1 MTKIKY
7 FLGFSLK
14 LLEGKNSKEVCMYY
28 VEVKYLELIK
38 IEKSVNH

>member
-1 MTKIKY
+1 MVSMYLFKIVRRHT
-7 FLGFSLK
+7 
-14 LLEGKNSKEVCMYY
+14 NSKEVCMHY

>member
-1 MTKIKY
+1 MVLFKIVRRQQ
-7 FLGFSLK
+7 
-14 LLEGKNSKEVCMYY
+14 NSKEVCMYY